1 MFFNTRFLPECS
13 TFAQSKNLFW
23 LFMLEWTKL
32 SREFLRRLKNHVKIR
47 FFDVF
52 WLVFCQWKKSQTLK
66 KLWMFWV
73 FFVLKQFFSHRPK
86 TAINFFPL
94 KIPKLILSML
104 ACADGDNDDD
114 DTNRALIRRLWS
126 FFLLLS
132 CVRSKTSLS
141 FFDEVANFR
150 KEYNALV
157 SILSFVPN
165 SELGY
170 FCNFAP

>member
-1 MFFNTRFLPECS
+1 MFFNTRFFAECS

-32 SREFLRRLKNHVKIR
+32 SREFLRRLKIMLKC
-47 FFDVF
+47 VF
-52 WLVFCQWKKSQTLK
+52 WRFLTRFLSMKKISDAK
-66 KLWMFWV
+66 KTECSV
-73 FFVLKQFFSHRPK
+73 FFVLKQFFSRRPK

-104 ACADGDNDDD
+104 ACADDDD
-114 DTNRALIRRLWS
+114 DTNRALIRLWS

-165 SELGY
+165 PELGY